1 MANAVLR
8 SGKLTAGSYTLKH
21 TGPQID
27 ALLTKTEGLYNYDD
41 TEIRSLIRNLEL
53 TKVDKE
59 EGKGL
64 STNDFTDEYKN
75 MVSRTNDEVVEAR
88 GGYTSLDARLD
99 DMSGGGGT
107 TDYLD
112 LINKPQIN
120 GHELVGDLSPEDL
133 GIQQVQVDWNETAPS
148 AISYIRNKPEIPTIL
163 YGTTESWDAQATL
176 VSQQKTIYVYTD
188 YQVDEGK
195 NIPGFKVGDG
205 ITLLINLPFTGS
217 EGGVTD
223 AERESW
229 NNKVTAFIDPEDEEN
244 LIFSND

>member
-8 SGKLTAGSYTLKH
+8 SGNLAAGSYKLKH

-27 ALLTKTEGLYNYDD
+27 ALLTKTEGLYNYND
-41 TEIRSLIRNLEL
+41 TEIRSLIRSLEQ

-64 STNDFTDEYKN
+64 STNDFTDSYKN
-75 MVSRTNDEVVEAR
+75 MVQGTNDEVLEAR
-88 GGYTSLDARLD
+88 GNYESLDARLD
-99 DMSGGGGT
+99 SMSGGGT
-107 TDYLD
+107 ADYLD
-112 LINKPQIN
+112 LSNKPQIN

-148 AISYIRNKPEIPTIL
+148 AVSYIKNKPEIPTIL
-163 YGTTESWDAQATL
+163 YGTTESWDSQATL

-188 YQVDEGK
+188 YQVHEGK

-205 ITLLINLPFTGS
+205 ITLLINLPFTSS
-217 EGGVTD
+217 EGGITD
-223 AERESW
+223 SERERW
-229 NNKVTAFIDPEDEEN
+229 NNKVTAFIDSEDEEN
-244 LIFSND
+244 LIFSKD